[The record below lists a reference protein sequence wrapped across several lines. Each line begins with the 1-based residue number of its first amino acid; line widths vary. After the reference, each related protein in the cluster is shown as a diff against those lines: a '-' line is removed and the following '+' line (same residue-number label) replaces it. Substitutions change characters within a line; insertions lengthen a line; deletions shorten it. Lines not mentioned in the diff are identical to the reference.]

1 MDVLS
6 NIIQMVRKKLW
17 LMQNKAIFYC
27 GTNGAGKSTLR
38 SFNQDPV
45 QIVIDS
51 DHIAM
56 QINPQN
62 PRLADIDAG
71 RKAIGLF
78 RFAIKQHIDF
88 SMESTL
94 SGNSIIQRMKT
105 AKENGFYVHLNYIG
119 VNSVEINLARVKA
132 RVKSGGHF
140 IAEDVVKNR
149 YQISLDNLFLVLPY
163 CDEIFIYDNSS
174 IAPEL
179 IFQLKDKNIAQFSEF
194 LPNWCK
200 HVLDKLLTLGFIKT
214 L

>member
-1 MDVLS
+1 
-6 NIIQMVRKKLW
+6 
-17 LMQNKAIFYC
+17 MQNKAIFYC
-27 GTNGAGKSTLR
+27 GTNGSGKSTLR
-38 SFNQDPV
+38 SFNQDAV

-78 RFAIKQHIDF
+78 HFAIKQHIGF
-88 SMESTL
+88 PMESTL

-119 VNSVEINLARVKA
+119 INRVEINLARIKA

-140 IAEDVVKNR
+140 IAEDIVKYR
-149 YQISLDNLFLVLPY
+149 Y
-163 CDEIFIYDNSS
+163 
-174 IAPEL
+174 
-179 IFQLKDKNIAQFSEF
+179 
-194 LPNWCK
+194 
-200 HVLDKLLTLGFIKT
+200 
-214 L
+214 